1 MVLTQKCSSMLRERI
16 PTKMKDPGSFTI
28 PCSIGDVDIGKAL
41 CDLGASINLMP
52 LSTFKKLGIESRS
65 TTMTLQLADQS
76 IVHPEGNSEDVLV
89 KIDRFILPADFI
101 ILDYETNKDMPI
113 ILEWSFLSTGRTL
126 IDFHKAEITM
136 RVNNQEVIFNVF
148 YALEY
153 PGGHEKC
160 QSLDAED
167 EFKVKRELD
176 EDEEKG
182 KEEEYLDAQQPE
194 HCCTMVH
201 TSFESL
207 NINPHDNKSKPSM
220 EKTPKLEL
228 KVLPAHL
235 KYAYLGEGTTLQVII
250 SIALS
255 LENESAL
262 LEVLKKYIRA
272 IG

>member
-1 MVLTQKCSSMLRERI
+1 M
-16 PTKMKDPGSFTI
+16 
-28 PCSIGDVDIGKAL
+28 
-41 CDLGASINLMP
+41 
-52 LSTFKKLGIESRS
+52 
-65 TTMTLQLADQS
+65 
-76 IVHPEGNSEDVLV
+76 
-89 KIDRFILPADFI
+89 
-101 ILDYETNKDMPI
+101 
-113 ILEWSFLSTGRTL
+113 
-126 IDFHKAEITM
+126 
-136 RVNNQEVIFNVF
+136 
-148 YALEY
+148 
-153 PGGHEKC
+153 
-160 QSLDAED
+160 
-167 EFKVKRELD
+167 KRELD